1 MHAQQE
7 LNELE
12 CCPLLSPC
20 NFRGTSHRP
29 AGAASLSTSHV
40 LSRMR
45 STACVV
51 LALVCAPACAFAPA
65 RALSPARSVHAPPRQ
80 PARAATAAVRM
91 ANDDAVDPLDRAFA
105 AAVYLFPITDGIFF
119 GKFLFRDV
127 PLLGALC
134 FPIVQAAAAFP

>member
-1 MHAQQE
+1 MQ
-7 LNELE
+7 L
-12 CCPLLSPC
+12 PR
-20 NFRGTSHRP
+20 NF
-29 AGAASLSTSHV
+29 ASARWHV

-134 FPIVQAAAAFP
+134 FPIVQAAARR